1 MSDTTP
7 RVLNYSLEYLV
18 GERFGRYSKY
28 VIQERA
34 LPDARDGLKPVQRRI
49 LYAMHVDGNTAAK
62 PFRKSAKTVGTVIGN
77 YHPHGDSSVYEA
89 MVRLSQWW
97 KMGETLIEMH
107 GNNGSLDDDPPA
119 AMRYTEARLSKL
131 SGLLLQDIEKETVQW
146 SPNFDDTTLEPTVLP
161 ARFPNLLVNGARGIA
176 SGYAT
181 FIPTHNLSE
190 VIAATIHRIKNPD
203 CSLDDIMSLMPG
215 PDFPTGG
222 IVRGKEGIRAAY
234 ETGSGSFQIESKFE
248 IQEIKGA
255 VSIIITEIPYEV
267 IKSDLVATIDKM
279 RIEKTIDG
287 IIEVRDESDRTGLR
301 IAIDLKKDADVKSI
315 ITYLMKKTDL
325 SSKYAY
331 NMVAIV
337 DKHPIQLGVIAVID
351 AYIQHQWEVLTKRA
365 TYDLAAIAARSHLVD
380 ALIIAISRI
389 DEVIAVIR
397 QSTNKSS
404 AKAAVAKLLDIDD
417 GQAEAIVNLQLY
429 RLSSTD
435 IVTLQEE
442 QAALHI
448 QQADLQALLAQPQ
461 LMAALLIKELKH
473 ADKEFGRPRRSELHD
488 EARDYSRIEK
498 PITKEEAMVVI
509 TRDGYIKRS
518 SLKSYAA
525 SNGLLPGIK
534 SGDIVIAEVQ
544 ANTIDTLLLFTDRG
558 NYMALPVHQMVETKW
573 KEEGHHINALITLPS
588 DEKIIKAIVIKS
600 FDPRLSIVLATNEG
614 LIKRTLL
621 SEFSLSLFHKPIK
634 CMNLTLRD
642 RLVSADIVDGDSHI
656 IVITEHGFAI
666 RYHETTVSQ
675 IGIRTSGVKALQK
688 SADDRV
694 AGVIAVRHGTQGM
707 ILCVSEQGAVKFI
720 KTDQLPVANQ
730 RLGKVTEIARTFKS
744 EPHLLQYIY
753 PFFNVDSRT
762 DIILSDHPLMT
773 VQFKAIQASPFGK
786 ILRREIG
793 EKSDSVITSLARP
806 GETIVVTNQMPAF
819 DPPPPTIKQVV
830 VEGDEEKVP
839 TIFDYIDDPAEES
852 H

>member
-1 MSDTTP
+1 MSDNSS

-131 SGLLLQDIEKETVQW
+131 SALLLQDIDKETVQW

-161 ARFPNLLVNGARGIA
+161 ARFPNLLINGARGIA

-190 VIAATIHRIKNPD
+190 VIAATIHRIKNPG
-203 CSLDDIMSLMPG
+203 CSLDEIIALMPG

-222 IVRGKEGIRAAY
+222 IVRGKDGIRQAY

-248 IQEIKGA
+248 IQEQKGN
-255 VSIIITEIPYEV
+255 VSIIVTEIPYEV
-267 IKSDLVATIDKM
+267 IKSDLVATIDRM

-337 DKHPIQLGVIAVID
+337 DKHPVQLGVIAVLD
-351 AYIQHQWEVLTKRA
+351 AYIQHQWDVLTKRA
-365 TYDLAAIAARSHLVD
+365 TFDLAAIAARSHLVD
-380 ALIIAISRI
+380 ALIVAISRI

-397 QSTNKSS
+397 QSSNKSS
-404 AKAAVAKLLDIDD
+404 AKAAVANLLSIDD
-417 GQAEAIVNLQLY
+417 TQAEAIVNLQLY

-435 IVTLQEE
+435 IVTLQQE
-442 QAALHI
+442 QAELHET
-448 QQADLQALLAQPQ
+448 QADLQALLAQPE
-461 LMAALLIKELKH
+461 LMASLLIKELKH
-473 ADKEFGRPRRSELHD
+473 ADKEFGRARRSELHD

-498 PITKEEAMVVI
+498 PITKEETMVVV

-525 SNGLLPGIK
+525 SNGLLPGVK
-534 SGDIVIAEVQ
+534 SGDIVLAEVQ
-544 ANTIDTLLLFTDRG
+544 ANTVDTLLMFTDRG
-558 NYMALPVHQMVETKW
+558 NYMALPVHQVIETKW
-573 KEEGHHINALITLPS
+573 KEEGHHINSLITLPS
-588 DEKIIKAIVIKS
+588 DEKIIKVMVIKS
-600 FDPRLSIVLATNEG
+600 FDPRLSIVLATSDG
-614 LIKRTLL
+614 FIKRTLL
-621 SEFSLSLFHKPIK
+621 QEFSLTLFHKPIR
-634 CMNLTLRD
+634 CMNLTARD
-642 RLVSADIVDGDSHI
+642 HLVSADLVDGNSHLV
-656 IVITEHGFAI
+656 VITEQGFAI
-666 RYHETTVSQ
+666 RYHESTVSQ
-675 IGIRTSGVKALQK
+675 IGIRTAGVKALQRASEDK
-688 SADDRV
+688 V
-694 AGVIAVRHGTQGM
+694 AGVIAIRNGVMGM
-707 ILCVSEQGAVKFI
+707 ILIVSNNGAVKFI
-720 KTDQLPVANQ
+720 KTDQLPLANQ
-730 RLGKVTEIARTFKS
+730 RLGKTVEISRAFKS
-744 EPHLLQYIY
+744 EPHILQFVQPY
-753 PFFNVDSRT
+753 FKFDTRT

-773 VQFKAIQASPFGK
+773 VQFKSVQNSPFGK

-793 EKSDSVITSLARP
+793 DKGDSTIIALARP
-806 GETIVVTNQMPAF
+806 GETLVVTDQLPAF
-819 DPPPPTIKQVV
+819 DPPPPAVKQVV
-830 VEGDEEKVP
+830 VEGDEEKTP
-839 TIFDYIDDPAEES
+839 TIFDYLDAPAEES
-852 H
+852 Q